1 MVELGEAF
9 PATWSH
15 AHSSSPP
22 PIKSK
27 KNHKVFLEFSKTSKM
42 QKNVNNKQY
51 NVYFCRI
58 LHIQHQKFPIFN
70 DFLKFTLFRKVQEGA
85 QNAPFDDQTRWFLA
99 NSLVS
104 REGTVQTLCWQA
116 QRQTVY
122 GYTNKSAIRFG
133 LDLKLYLSENLCISM
148 TMHKSL
154 TGSPQSLPFLV
165 SFFPRKALLVQQ
177 IGRRRLWPNPK

>member
-1 MVELGEAF
+1 MSYSTY
-9 PATWSH
+9 PA
-15 AHSSSPP
+15 
-22 PIKSK
+22 SK
-27 KNHKVFLEFSKTSKM
+27 
-42 QKNVNNKQY
+42 
-51 NVYFCRI
+51 
-58 LHIQHQKFPIFN
+58 IFN

-177 IGRRRLWPNPK
+177 IGRRRLWPNPKWSRGIKNPTCSPENVFGRRIAWRLLATKVS